1 MHKTVVASLNA
12 KVYGISQISNQI
24 EKMLFLQS
32 HTQNTL

>member
-24 EKMLFLQS
+24 FLQS